1 MPSKQPKL
9 KLPPQNLEA
18 EQSVLGALMID
29 KNAIIQVADILAS
42 QDFYHPQNAKI
53 YEAIMELHEKH
64 QPIDILSLTTKL
76 KEKELLKELGGST
89 YLSKLVD
96 SVPTSSHIGHYAQ
109 IVKEKKILR
118 DLINASADITEKA
131 FDNGGGD
138 LEETLGDI
146 EQRIFAISQRS
157 VPQKFSRIRDDLP
170 KAYERIEKMH
180 RGEKTLGGLG
190 TGFPAL
196 DSLLSG
202 LRPSD
207 LVIVGARPSL
217 GKTSFALDIAR
228 HVVTKEKQPVG
239 IFSLEMSKDQ
249 IIDRLIAAEAN
260 VPLWHLR
267 TGNGLN
273 EETDF
278 QLIQQALD
286 SLSQAPLF
294 IDDTASPNI
303 LQMRS
308 MARRLQSEHGL
319 SLLIIDYLQLI
330 QPRTNSDNMVQQITE
345 ISRNLKALARELNV
359 PVIAVSQLSRGVEQ
373 RDRKVPRL
381 ADLRES
387 GSIEQDADV
396 VLFLYRADRDKMN
409 PTPEEQNTAEI
420 IVAKH
425 RNGPLGSVQLKFD
438 QEKASFKNI
447 DKAHSV
453 DV

>member
-1 MPSKQPKL
+1 
-9 KLPPQNLEA
+9 
-18 EQSVLGALMID
+18 MID
-29 KNAIIQVADILAS
+29 KDAIIQIADTLSS
-42 QDFYHPQNAKI
+42 QDFYHPHNAGI
-53 YEAIMELHEKH
+53 YESIMELFEKR

-76 KEKELLKELGGST
+76 KEKDLLKEIGGST

-96 SVPTSSHIGHYAQ
+96 SVPTSSHISHYAQ

-118 DLINASADITEKA
+118 DLINASADISEKA
-131 FDNGGGD
+131 FDGGGD
-138 LEETLGDI
+138 LEETLGEI
-146 EQRIFAISQRS
+146 EQRIFSISQRS
-157 VPQKFSRIRDDLP
+157 VPQKFSGIREDLP

-196 DSLLSG
+196 DNLLSG

-207 LVIVGARPSL
+207 MIVVGARPSL
-217 GKTSFALDIAR
+217 GKTSFVLDIAR
-228 HVVTKEKQPVG
+228 HIVTKEKQPVG

-249 IIDRLIAAEAN
+249 VIDRLIAAEAN

-267 TGNGLN
+267 TGRLN

-278 QLIQQALD
+278 QLIQHALN

-319 SLLIIDYLQLI
+319 SLLIVDYLQLI
-330 QPRTNSDNMVQQITE
+330 QPRTHSDNVVAQVTE

-381 ADLRES
+381 SDLRES
-387 GSIEQDADV
+387 GSIEQDADIV
-396 VLFLYRADRDKMN
+396 MLLYRSDKEKMN
-409 PTPEEQNTAEI
+409 PTPEEQNTVEV

-447 DKAHSV
+447 DRAHQENV
-453 DV
+453 

>member
-1 MPSKQPKL
+1 MAKKSTL

-29 KNAIIQVADILAS
+29 KNAIIQVADILSS
-42 QDFYHPQNAKI
+42 QDFYHPSNAQI
-53 YEAIMELHEKH
+53 YEAVMDLYEKR

-76 KEKELLKELGGST
+76 KENDLLKKIGGST
-89 YLSKLVD
+89 YLSKLVE

-131 FDNGGGD
+131 FDSGGD
-138 LEETLGDI
+138 LEETLGEI

-157 VPQKFSRIRDDLP
+157 VPQKFSGIKDDLP

-196 DSLLSG
+196 DNLLSG

-207 LVIVGARPSL
+207 MIVVGARPSL
-217 GKTSFALDIAR
+217 GKTSFVLDIAR
-228 HVVTKEKQPVG
+228 HIVTKEKKPVG

-249 IIDRLIAAEAN
+249 VIDRLIAAEAN

-267 TGNGLN
+267 TGRLN

-278 QLIQQALD
+278 QLIQRALD

-308 MARRLQSEHGL
+308 MARRLQTEHGL
-319 SLLIIDYLQLI
+319 SLLIVDYLQLI
-330 QPRTNSDNMVQQITE
+330 QPRTNSDNVVHQITE

-359 PVIAVSQLSRGVEQ
+359 PVLAVSQLSRAVDH

-381 ADLRES
+381 SDLRES

-409 PTPEEQNTAEI
+409 PSPEEQNTAEI

-438 QEKASFKNI
+438 QEKVSFKNI
-447 DKAHSV
+447 DKTHTAEN
-453 DV
+453 